1 MTAGAACRFI
11 VHFSTSFF
19 TTNCHAA
26 IPKCRSRRLR
36 GAHQAF
42 AGFNPKSGAIFTA
55 SSTSNNVAVLRTL
68 PEMVMSAWE
77 MRGAVRTAN
86 QDDRSRCRVVELRS
100 ESHSDALG
108 GHSFPESLRKK
119 NFRWADLVQET
130 WKRVRGSMS
139 NSLVDAANRKSSR
152 GGNAFILGTASGP
165 GVNIPSPRH
174 RSTTTPQ
181 RQSIWLTYVTSLIG
195 GVGLALWSSHFLATY
210 HDKSG

>member
-77 MRGAVRTAN
+77 TRGGCSVADWSPNLEQQYTQAETAGDIE
-86 QDDRSRCRVVELRS
+86 QDDPGAAPRSLTHYETCSLLYICS
-100 ESHSDALG
+100 
-108 GHSFPESLRKK
+108 SF
-119 NFRWADLVQET
+119 
-130 WKRVRGSMS
+130 VRIVLKG
-139 NSLVDAANRKSSR
+139 
-152 GGNAFILGTASGP
+152 
-165 GVNIPSPRH
+165 
-174 RSTTTPQ
+174 
-181 RQSIWLTYVTSLIG
+181 
-195 GVGLALWSSHFLATY
+195 
-210 HDKSG
+210 